1 MPETQTKII
10 DESKKDLPE
19 IRPGYT
25 IRVHQRIEEKG
36 KERIQIFEGLVIAKK
51 HGGGIS
57 STITVRKVASGV
69 GVEKIFPIH
78 SPNIT
83 KIEVIKKGKVRR
95 AKLYYLRKIQG
106 KKAKLRKEE
115 YIATA
120 VPEEKKEPTSLPDE
134 APLGAKAGAK
144 ASASAEDAE
153 RPEAPA
159 DKPAGKEE
167 KLKETKFETEKEGI
181 SKENNKT
188 EKSKLEAGKMTD
200 STERSKNGKDKS
212 N

>member
-10 DESKKDLPE
+10 DDPKKNLPSDRQDLPE

-25 IRVHQRIEEKG
+25 IQVHQRIEEKG
-36 KERIQIFEGLVIAKK
+36 KERIQIFEGVIIAKK

-57 STITVRKVASGV
+57 GTITVRKVASGV
-69 GVEKIFPIH
+69 GVERIFPIH

-106 KKAKLRKEE
+106 KKAKLREEE
-115 YIATA
+115 YVAT
-120 VPEEKKEPTSLPDE
+120 VEP
-134 APLGAKAGAK
+134 
-144 ASASAEDAE
+144 
-153 RPEAPA
+153 
-159 DKPAGKEE
+159 EE
-167 KLKETKFETEKEGI
+167 KLKETKPETEKEGI
-181 SKENNKT
+181 SKENNKI
-188 EKSKLEAGKMTD
+188 EKSKSEVEKMTD
-200 STERSKNGKDKS
+200 STEKPKNGEDKS